1 MIVLPEYSI
10 FWRDVSGQYIK
21 ISILSDNSFSTSFF
35 ILRNMNGFRIKCNL
49 DKCSKIK
56 IFNNHMESINIYIY
70 FDKKIFIFFK

>member
-1 MIVLPEYSI
+1 MKIILLPEYSI

-49 DKCSKIK
+49 DKCSEIK
-56 IFNNHMESINIYIY
+56 IINNHVSSVDI
-70 FDKKIFIFFK
+70 